1 MKHFLLSLLV
11 VNFVLYSY
19 SQPLIQ
25 RSTNPDFFSSEKYI
39 YLPRAEFHT
48 SIRPY
53 LKDELEKYAPAD
65 SINALWRIAS
75 PYDAGLKKWLWNK
88 TLNEDLIIIQDDE
101 YTFRVNPLIN
111 FELSKDFKNNDPA
124 WVNTRGFIAE
134 GNIGPHFAFATRF
147 YENQATFVDYIDKE
161 IQQTTVIPGQ
171 GGYKGLKN
179 GGYDFSRAE
188 GYISYSPNKYFNFRF
203 GHGRN
208 FFGDGYRSLLLGD
221 AHFPYP
227 YFLISTT
234 VWKIRYINLYAEF
247 MDRKFL
253 RQESEYFRKKYGT
266 FHYLTTNITS
276 RLKVG
281 LFEAIIWKAA
291 DSTGFRGFDFNYLNP
306 VIFYRPVEFSLGS
319 PDNALMGLNV
329 SYTVGQKTTFYGQLL
344 LDEFKIHEVFSGK
357 KWWGNKQAVQLGV
370 KTFDFG
376 GIEGLNV
383 QLEGNFIRPYTYSHW
398 ESIQNYGHYSQ
409 PLAHPMGANLKEG
422 LAFVRYHK
430 GRWHLNYQLQ
440 YVMYGDDT
448 NGVSFGK
455 NIFRSYNDRPFDYN
469 VEIGQGLRS
478 HLWRH
483 EFRVS
488 WMINPNYN
496 LNISAGFV
504 WRRQTDVHQSKE
516 LMMGF
521 ISLSTALEKLY
532 YDF

>member
-1 MKHFLLSLLV
+1 
-11 VNFVLYSY
+11 
-19 SQPLIQ
+19 
-25 RSTNPDFFSSEKYI
+25 
-39 YLPRAEFHT
+39 
-48 SIRPY
+48 
-53 LKDELEKYAPAD
+53 
-65 SINALWRIAS
+65 
-75 PYDAGLKKWLWNK
+75 
-88 TLNEDLIIIQDDE
+88 
-101 YTFRVNPLIN
+101 
-111 FELSKDFKNNDPA
+111 
-124 WVNTRGFIAE
+124 
-134 GNIGPHFAFATRF
+134 
-147 YENQATFVDYIDKE
+147 
-161 IQQTTVIPGQ
+161 
-171 GGYKGLKN
+171 
-179 GGYDFSRAE
+179 
-188 GYISYSPNKYFNFRF
+188 
-203 GHGRN
+203 
-208 FFGDGYRSLLLGD
+208 
-221 AHFPYP
+221 
-227 YFLISTT
+227 
-234 VWKIRYINLYAEF
+234 
-247 MDRKFL
+247 
-253 RQESEYFRKKYGT
+253 
-266 FHYLTTNITS
+266 
-276 RLKVG
+276 
-281 LFEAIIWKAA
+281 
-291 DSTGFRGFDFNYLNP
+291 
-306 VIFYRPVEFSLGS
+306 
-319 PDNALMGLNV
+319 MGLNV

-469 VEIGQGLRS
+469 VEIGQGLRT